1 MKQQFSILDVPT
13 HEVPVFEEKQG
24 RQWVAYGADDMY
36 GQYLERL
43 FLQSS
48 IHSAIVAGVGD
59 MIYGEGLE
67 ATDRELND
75 GNKEQWLRLQT
86 LLNDS
91 TDDLLKK
98 VALDLK
104 LYGQCYIN
112 TIWSR
117 DRTRVA
123 EMKHL
128 PVHCVRSG
136 LADASGD
143 VELFFYATTWNSRT
157 KPIPIKAFDLEDRT
171 EASRVLHIKR
181 YAPSFHYY
189 GLPDYQGSTGYIEL
203 DKEIQ
208 TFHLQN
214 IKNGLFP
221 SLMLNF
227 SNGIPTDEER
237 FEIERKVMDKFS
249 GADNAGKLLITFN
262 DGQDT
267 APTFTPI
274 QTNGSD
280 GLYEY
285 LSSEVASKVLSG
297 HRVTSPLLFGV
308 RGDGNGF
315 GNNADELRD
324 SYSLFTNTVVVPFQ
338 NLLLNGLSP
347 VFSTNGINLDLFFKP
362 LRPADFL
369 DLNAPEEEMGAAWKV
384 SEEAFSMESAADRLI
399 EAGEEVDMDTYELID
414 SRKVDYVSEPLL
426 DVALQTFA
434 RTIPGPS
441 TASGVSEE
449 QDSPLLKVRYRYAG
463 DPPDSQRNKSRDFC
477 RKMLQSGK
485 VYRKEDIDAN
495 RDANP
500 GFGEGG
506 AASYDIWLYKGGP
519 RCRHFW
525 LRETY
530 LQRDNK
536 RISVNQARKLIN
548 ETIRDLPANQ
558 RAEYRLPTNDKKV
571 AMQPNVMPRKG
582 FSPNNPNLPSD
593 AR

>member
-1 MKQQFSILDVPT
+1 MKQQFSILGVPT
-13 HEVPVFEEKQG
+13 HEIPLFEEKQG
-24 RQWVAYGADDMY
+24 RTWVAYGSDDSY

-48 IHSAIVAGVGD
+48 IHSAIVSGVGD
-59 MIYGEGLE
+59 MIYGEGLD

-75 GNKEQWLRLQT
+75 GKKEQWLRLQT
-86 LLNDS
+86 LLDNS
-91 TDDLLKK
+91 SADLLKK

-104 LYGQCYIN
+104 LYGQAYIN

-117 DRTRVA
+117 DRMRIA

-128 PVHCVRSG
+128 PVHCMRSG
-136 LADASGD
+136 LADASGE
-143 VELFFYATTWNSRT
+143 VELYFYATQWNSRT
-157 KPIPIKAFDLEDRT
+157 KPLAIKAYSETDRT

-214 IKNGLFP
+214 LKNGLFP
-221 SLMLNF
+221 SMMLNF
-227 SNGIPTDEER
+227 TNGIPTDEER

-274 QTNGSD
+274 NTNGND
-280 GLYEY
+280 GLYQY

-308 RGDGNGF
+308 RGDGTGF

-324 SYSLFTNTVVVPFQ
+324 SYSLFTNSVVLPFQ
-338 NLLLNGLSP
+338 NLILDSLAP
-347 VFSTNGINLDLFFKP
+347 VFSTNGIDLDLFFKP

-369 DLNAPEEEMGAAWKV
+369 DLSAPEQEMGASWRV
-384 SEEAFSMESAADRLI
+384 SEEAFSLESAADRLI
-399 EAGEEVDMDTYELID
+399 ASGEEVDMDHYELID
-414 SRKVDYVSEPLL
+414 SRKVDYAVEPVL
-426 DVALQTFA
+426 DGALRAFA
-434 RTIPGPS
+434 SAIPGPS
-441 TASGVSEE
+441 EASGDSPQ

-463 DPPDSQRNKSRDFC
+463 DPPDSQRHPSRDFC
-477 RKMLQSGK
+477 RKMLQAGK
-485 VYRKEDIDAN
+485 VYRKEDIDEN

-506 AASYDIWLYKGGP
+506 SATYDIWLYKGGP

-548 ETIRDLPANQ
+548 ETIRNLPFEE
-558 RAEYRLPTNDKKV
+558 RAQYRLPVNDKKV